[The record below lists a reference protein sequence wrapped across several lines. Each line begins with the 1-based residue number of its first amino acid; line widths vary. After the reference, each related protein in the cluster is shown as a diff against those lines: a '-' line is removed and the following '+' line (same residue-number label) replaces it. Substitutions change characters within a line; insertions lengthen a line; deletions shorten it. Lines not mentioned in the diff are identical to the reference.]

1 MDETLES
8 FPNGLFNAPRVAR
21 ARKSMLRLQA
31 DLSAMRLNS
40 SRWRWKKY
48 CHASCLERVHFGKP
62 DFIISEADFL
72 KILEPAPA
80 PGATRV
86 RNGLLKDAKHARRLK
101 DANTNNVSL
110 PNTRRPFGWDR
121 PLVLPRPRDSAPPCM
136 TISAATL
143 KREKP

>member
-1 MDETLES
+1 
-8 FPNGLFNAPRVAR
+8 
-21 ARKSMLRLQA
+21 ML
-31 DLSAMRLNS
+31 
-40 SRWRWKKY
+40 
-48 CHASCLERVHFGKP
+48 ASQIHE
-62 DFIISEADFL
+62 DSDFL

-121 PLVLPRPRDSAPPCM
+121 PLVLPRPRDSAPPYVAHDAAHYRE
-136 TISAATL
+136 IVRRHGRLSAVRAIL
-143 KREKP
+143 KREKPPSCLLTVA